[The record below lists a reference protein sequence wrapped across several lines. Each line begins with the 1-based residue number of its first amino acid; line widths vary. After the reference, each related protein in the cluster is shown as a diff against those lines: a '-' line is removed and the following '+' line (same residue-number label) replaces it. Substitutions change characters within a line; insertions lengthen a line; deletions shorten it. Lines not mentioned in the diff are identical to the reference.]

1 MNYLCLTNRQSLHF
15 LWLIGWN
22 VAMRIAGSPKVR
34 EKAEV
39 GSIDVQGPQQT
50 GGKLTL
56 VLMCCMYRVY
66 TRITTTRRWVV

>member
-1 MNYLCLTNRQSLHF
+1 M
-15 LWLIGWN
+15 
-22 VAMRIAGSPKVR
+22 AMRITGSPKVR

-56 VLMCCMYRVY
+56 IMLMRCM
-66 TRITTTRRWVV
+66 